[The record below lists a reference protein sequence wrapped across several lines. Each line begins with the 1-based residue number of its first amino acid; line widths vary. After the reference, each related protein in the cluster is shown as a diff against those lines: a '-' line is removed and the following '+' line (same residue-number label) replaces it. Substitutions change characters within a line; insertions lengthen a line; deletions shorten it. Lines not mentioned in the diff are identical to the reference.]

1 MLQAFRRIGETSLS
15 HGLQQPHASCWR
27 GLSVILQNNLLDA
40 TNGHPTTCSRG
51 CWLSNKAGPSVIAED
66 GLLAVSILGPAN
78 AGKSTLFNR
87 FMCRELNRS
96 YRLSTEKKR
105 RRKANSKGRIG
116 SYAASKQKN
125 TARGG
130 AIVTDIPGTTRD
142 RRECYGRIGGTVFK
156 LVDTAGVDGERIG
169 HLAKAYLD
177 SKGEKTL
184 DRRMIEQTLEAA
196 KSADLV
202 LLMYDA
208 RVGVTSDLAETARWL
223 RKVEKDAKERR
234 TWTDEPQ
241 RVMLLANKLEG
252 DRWQHDDDSPVM
264 DHLAEATRV
273 GFGES
278 VPISAEHG
286 EGMSDIAVL
295 IEELSHQKRKAL
307 GYSKEDVIS
316 LPTAKTKGDDGKVVK
331 RDDGK
336 EKPLQLAI
344 LGRPNVGKS
353 TLVNSLLG
361 EERVIA
367 GSTPGLTRDA
377 IRVKWAWR
385 DRPVE
390 LVDTAGIRKITQ
402 RSTNIEDM
410 SVQDANRAMKV
421 ADVAVLVLDAEAGNL
436 QRQELA
442 IADAVIK
449 EGRALVVVA
458 NKMDLVIDGG
468 GEDGVK
474 YTPDE
479 YATAVSEEIEARLP
493 FLRKTPV
500 IPMSSL
506 TGENVQKLMPVVF
519 KARDRWERTIS
530 TGLLNRWLSDVV
542 EAHPPPPVEGIRPK
556 IKYVIQT
563 KGRPP
568 TFLLFSNVNSLPDHY
583 IRHLARNFQ
592 DTFSMYGMEVRFAVK
607 KSATTNPYEPTGSRR
622 GGFGLGGRDARK
634 KKMIH
639 ALRTTGTKPEK
650 RKKRKR
656 R

>member
-1 MLQAFRRIGETSLS
+1 MQPPSFDTTSSSSRR
-15 HGLQQPHASCWR
+15 P
-27 GLSVILQNNLLDA
+27 
-40 TNGHPTTCSRG
+40 RG
-51 CWLSNKAGPSVIAED
+51 CCLSNKAGPSIGAED

-96 YRLSTEKKR
+96 YRLASEKKR

-116 SYAASKQKN
+116 SFAASKKKN
-125 TARGG
+125 TGIGG
-130 AIVTDIPGTTRD
+130 AIVTNVPGTTRD
-142 RRECYGRIGGTVFK
+142 RRECYGRIGGTIFK

-169 HLAKAYLD
+169 HLAKAYRD
-177 SKGEKTL
+177 SAGEKSL

-208 RVGVTSDLAETARWL
+208 RVGVTSDLSETARWL
-223 RKVEKDAKERR
+223 RKVEKDSKLRR
-234 TWTDEPQ
+234 KWTDEAQ
-241 RVMLLANKLEG
+241 HVMLLANKLEG
-252 DRWQHDDDSPVM
+252 DRWQHDENSPVM

-295 IEELSHQKRKAL
+295 IEELSERKRAAL
-307 GYSKEDVIS
+307 GYTREDVIR
-316 LPTAKTKGDDGKVVK
+316 LPTTNKKADAAELVN

-361 EERVIA
+361 QERVIA

-377 IRVKWAWR
+377 IMVEWSWKN
-385 DRPVE
+385 RPVQ

-402 RSTNIEDM
+402 RSTEIEDM

-421 ADVAVLVLDAEAGNL
+421 ADVAVLVLDAGAGNL

-442 IADAVIK
+442 IADAAVK
-449 EGRALVVVA
+449 EGRALVIVA
-458 NKMDLVIDGG
+458 NKMDLIVDAGE
-468 GEDGVK
+468 EDGIE
-474 YTPDE
+474 YTAHE

-493 FLRKTPV
+493 MLRKTPV
-500 IPMSSL
+500 VPMSSL
-506 TGENVQKLMPVVF
+506 TGENVQQLMPVVF
-519 KARDRWERTIS
+519 KARDRWERTVS
-530 TGLLNRWLSDVV
+530 TGLLNRWLSDVL
-542 EAHPPPPVEGIRPK
+542 EAHPPPRVDAQRNTK
-556 IKYVIQT
+556 IKYIIQT

-568 TFLLFSNVNSLPDHY
+568 TFLLFSNVSTLPPQY
-583 IRHLARNFQ
+583 MRHLARNFQ
-592 DTFSMYGMEVRFAVK
+592 DTFSMFGMEVRFAVK
-607 KSATTNPYEPTGSRR
+607 KSSKENPYEPKGSRR
-622 GGFGLGGRDARK
+622 SGSGLGGREARK
-634 KKMIH
+634 KKLVD
-639 ALRTTGTKPEK
+639 ALKKTGAPPEQ
-650 RKKRKR
+650 RRRKRKR